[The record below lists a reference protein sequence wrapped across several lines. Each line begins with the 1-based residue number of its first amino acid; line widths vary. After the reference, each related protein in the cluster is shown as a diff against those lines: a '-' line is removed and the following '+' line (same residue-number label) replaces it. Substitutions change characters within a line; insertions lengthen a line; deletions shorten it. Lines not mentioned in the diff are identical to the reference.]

1 MGSAFKIFFEAE
13 GSKPLLVLMALVLA
27 SALEIIGIGAL
38 IPLFSSTFE
47 GEQSRLAQIALGA
60 LSTVGLEPGNRELI
74 VFLFIL
80 FTAKYALS
88 YLALNISSFAEID
101 VSARL
106 RTKLLTLLFG
116 ANWRFLVQ
124 RRAGR
129 LTNEIVNNTGRAV
142 VAYRQS
148 ARLFS
153 YAIQAF
159 FYLIAAVLVSLGL
172 TLIGAVVGLGFYLC
186 FSFLVKRTRVLGKRQ
201 SESITELSTRLSDTL
216 TSIKPIVAMER
227 QAHIVERIQEQN
239 RQIRASG
246 RRISILGN
254 TVYTISDAFLVG
266 TLLIGIYIA
275 NVWLE
280 IPFSELAIMG
290 ILSIRA
296 IETLKQSQRCLQEV
310 AGAEAAYWSAQ
321 EQVAQLEAMQ
331 EERSGQKVPH
341 IQRDCTFEAVS
352 FGYDGTTII
361 ENANFTIAA
370 NEITV
375 LIGPSGAGKSTLID
389 LLLGLYQPDA
399 GRVLIDDTPLT
410 EIDLG
415 RLRQMF
421 GYVPQETTLLH
432 GTLRENITLGDP
444 DITDAAIGKALRL
457 AGAEAFV
464 EGLPH
469 GLETSAGEM
478 GTRFSG
484 GERQRLALAR
494 ALVTEPK
501 ILLLDEVTSALDPE
515 TEMAICS
522 NIKDLRGMLTI
533 LAVTHRPA
541 WTSIADSILRVENG
555 SVEPIA
561 AEAFT
566 ATVTEGEIRL

>member
-1 MGSAFKIFFEAE
+1 MGSAFKIFFHAE
-13 GSKPLLVLMALVLA
+13 GSKPFLVLMALVLA

-38 IPLFSSTFE
+38 LPLFSTTIE

-60 LSTVGLEPGNRELI
+60 LSTVGLESGNRELI
-74 VFLFIL
+74 VFLVIL
-80 FTAKYALS
+80 FIAKYGLS
-88 YLALNISSFAEID
+88 YLALNITSFAEID

-106 RTKLLTLLFG
+106 RTKLLTLLFS
-116 ANWRFLVQ
+116 ANWRFLV
-124 RRAGR
+124 RRKAGQ
-129 LTNEIVNNTGRAV
+129 LTNEIVNNTSRAV

-153 YAIQAF
+153 YSIQAF
-159 FYLIAAVLVSLGL
+159 FYLAAAVLVSLGL
-172 TLIGAVVGLGFYLC
+172 TIIGIVVGFGFYLC
-186 FSFLVKRTRVLGKRQ
+186 FGFLVKRTRILGKRQ
-201 SESITELSTRLSDTL
+201 TESFSALSTSLSDTL
-216 TSIKPIVAMER
+216 TNIKPIVAMER
-227 QAHIVERIQEQN
+227 QAHIEAHIQEQN

-296 IETLKQSQRCLQEV
+296 IETLKQSQRCLQQV

-321 EQVAQLEAMQ
+321 KQVEQLEAMQ
-331 EERSGQKVPH
+331 EKRSGHKVPR
-341 IQRDCTFEAVS
+341 IERDCTFEAVS
-352 FGYDGTTII
+352 FGFDGTLII
-361 ENANFTIAA
+361 KNANFKVAA

-399 GRVLIDDTPLT
+399 GRVLFDDIPLT
-410 EIDLG
+410 EINLG
-415 RLRQMF
+415 RLRQMI

-444 DITDAAIGKALRL
+444 DITDAQIRKALHL
-457 AGAEAFV
+457 AGADTFV
-464 EGLPH
+464 DGLPH
-469 GLETSAGEM
+469 GLETNAGEM

-501 ILLLDEVTSALDPE
+501 MLLLDEVTSALDPE
-515 TEMAICS
+515 TEMAICA
-522 NIKDLRGMLTI
+522 NIKDLSGMLTI

-555 SVEPIA
+555 LVEPA
-561 AEAFT
+561 TASAFT
-566 ATVTEGEIRL
+566 ATETKEPIGL